1 MSVFAR
7 LFGRKPPL
15 TPAQRARLAA
25 WQALRAAHRDT
36 PLDESRLVVVDVES
50 SGLNVRRDRLIAIGA
65 VAVTKGRIRLD
76 DAFERVLQQGA
87 VSERG
92 NILIHGIGATAQ
104 REGMAPADAL
114 LDFLDYLGASPLVAF
129 HAAFDEAM
137 LRRAMRDV
145 LGVAF
150 RQPFADLAH
159 VVPAL
164 CHRPGAR
171 HRSLDDWL
179 GFFRI
184 GNYARHSA
192 LADAFATAE
201 LLLALRPA
209 LAARGMDSFS
219 GLQRVEREH
228 RHRLAGA

>member
-1 MSVFAR
+1 
-7 LFGRKPPL
+7 
-15 TPAQRARLAA
+15 
-25 WQALRAAHRDT
+25 
-36 PLDESRLVVVDVES
+36 
-50 SGLNVRRDRLIAIGA
+50 
-65 VAVTKGRIRLD
+65 
-76 DAFERVLQQGA
+76 
-87 VSERG
+87 
-92 NILIHGIGATAQ
+92 
-104 REGMAPADAL
+104 
-114 LDFLDYLGASPLVAF
+114 
-129 HAAFDEAM
+129 
-137 LRRAMRDV
+137 MRDV